1 MTGSGTSSRSSP
13 PPIEPDSPAG
23 PVEVPSHAAL
33 AELLERH
40 ADFAPAPLA
49 PEVRVFRARGLV
61 EIWEAAERL
70 ASRTVPPPF
79 WAYPWPGGAALA
91 RVVLDHP
98 EWIAGRRVLDLGTGG
113 GISALAAARAG
124 AALVVAND
132 LDPWALDTARLAA
145 DRQGLE
151 LTPLLED
158 LTDRPETVEEYDVVL
173 CGDLAYER
181 RVAPRIRRLLT
192 RAREAGATVL
202 AADAG
207 RAYFDTT
214 GMRFIAEYTLDV
226 PVDLEGVAQRTA
238 RVYAVET

>member
-1 MTGSGTSSRSSP
+1 MGSGTSSRNSP
-13 PPIEPDSPAG
+13 PPTEDGSPDG
-23 PVEVPSHAAL
+23 PVAVPSHAAL
-33 AELLERH
+33 AELLDRH
-40 ADFAPAPLA
+40 ADFGPAPLS
-49 PEVRVFRARGLV
+49 PEIRVFQARGLV

-70 ASRTVPPPF
+70 AGRTLPPPF